1 MTQRIGFERE
11 LTQLKNK
18 VTEMGECALVSYEK
32 LLAAVRDKNTELMM
46 TLQDSDREMI
56 DMLRSIEAGCLLL
69 MTRQQPVVAGDLR
82 FVTAVLK
89 IVTELERTG
98 DHAGEIAE
106 LYLRRR
112 ADGTAAEQSPRGA
125 GGEAPDKEKKADEV
139 LLEMLQG
146 ATEMLREVMTA
157 FREEKK
163 QLAEEVIAGD
173 DVIDG
178 LFNQVKELLMDAMK
192 KQEPDP
198 DEVVDALM
206 IAKYLEK
213 VGDHAVNIGRWTIF
227 RLTGEIE
234 GREIY

>member
-1 MTQRIGFERE
+1 
-11 LTQLKNK
+11 
-18 VTEMGECALVSYEK
+18 
-32 LLAAVRDKNTELMM
+32 
-46 TLQDSDREMI
+46 
-56 DMLRSIEAGCLLL
+56 
-69 MTRQQPVVAGDLR
+69 
-82 FVTAVLK
+82 
-89 IVTELERTG
+89 
-98 DHAGEIAE
+98 
-106 LYLRRR
+106 
-112 ADGTAAEQSPRGA
+112 
-125 GGEAPDKEKKADEV
+125 
-139 LLEMLQG
+139 MLQG